1 MINIESVSYTYK
13 GSDTPAICDISIQF
27 DFSQNSIISV
37 LGESGSGKTT
47 LLQCMAGFLR
57 PQKGNILIDGKNIRS
72 MREKEFRSKVGVV
85 FQKLNLF
92 PHMTVLKNMTLA
104 LNRVQSVNPEDASE
118 MCDKMLNRLQIHE
131 LKDMYPAQLSGGQAQ
146 RVAIARALVLKPRYL
161 LLDEPTSALDLN
173 TTEDFSVW
181 LRSLHET
188 TSFVIVTHDIPFARS
203 VSKDAVLIE
212 NGKVKMHNKIDNVM
226 ESFSNANS

>member
-1 MINIESVSYTYK
+1 MIKIESLSYTYRD
-13 GSDTPAICDISIQF
+13 SAVPALHNISIQF
-27 DFSQNSIISV
+27 DFSKNSITSV
-37 LGESGSGKTT
+37 FGESGSGKTT

-57 PQKGNILIDGKNIRS
+57 PQKGRILIDNKNIRE
-72 MREKEFRSKVGVV
+72 MKEKEFRSKVGVV

-92 PHMTVLKNMTLA
+92 PHLTVLKNMTLA
-104 LNRVQSVNPEDASE
+104 LNRVQALSIEEAASKS
-118 MCDKMLNRLQIHE
+118 DKMLERLQIHE

-161 LLDEPTSALDLN
+161 LLDEPTSALDMN

-203 VSKDAVLIE
+203 VSKKAVLIE
-212 NGKVKMHNKIDNVM
+212 NGQIKMHNKIENVM
-226 ESFSNANS
+226 KSFSNS

>member
-1 MINIESVSYTYK
+1 MIKIESLSYTYR
-13 GSDTPAICDISIQF
+13 GSAVPALQDISIQF
-27 DFSQNSIISV
+27 DFSKNSITSV

-57 PQKGNILIDGKNIRS
+57 PQKGRILIDDKNIRQ
-72 MREKEFRSKVGVV
+72 MKEKEFRSKVGVV

-92 PHMTVLKNMTLA
+92 PHLTVLKNMTLA
-104 LNRVQSVNPEDASE
+104 LNRVQALSIEEAASKS
-118 MCDKMLNRLQIHE
+118 DKMLERLQIHE

-161 LLDEPTSALDLN
+161 LLDEPTSALDMN

-203 VSKDAVLIE
+203 VSKKAVLIE
-212 NGKVKMHNKIDNVM
+212 NGQIKMHNKIENVM
-226 ESFSNANS
+226 KSFSNS

>member
-1 MINIESVSYTYK
+1 MISQK
-13 GSDTPAICDISIQF
+13 IQLHRF
-27 DFSQNSIISV
+27 LERVGQVKRPF
-37 LGESGSGKTT
+37 
-47 LLQCMAGFLR
+47 LQCMAGFLR
-57 PQKGNILIDGKNIRS
+57 PQKGRILIDDKNIRQ
-72 MREKEFRSKVGVV
+72 MKEKEFRSKVGVV

-92 PHMTVLKNMTLA
+92 PHLTVLKNMTLA
-104 LNRVQSVNPEDASE
+104 LNRVQALSIEEAASKS
-118 MCDKMLNRLQIHE
+118 DKMLERLQIHE

-161 LLDEPTSALDLN
+161 LLDEPTSALDMN

-203 VSKDAVLIE
+203 VSKKAVLIE
-212 NGKVKMHNKIDNVM
+212 NGQIKMHNKIENVM
-226 ESFSNANS
+226 KSFSNS

>member
-1 MINIESVSYTYK
+1 MIKIESLSYTYR
-13 GSDTPAICDISIQF
+13 GADVPALHNISIQF
-27 DFSQNSIISV
+27 DFSQNSITSV

-47 LLQCMAGFLR
+47 LLQCMAGFLH
-57 PQKGNILIDGKNIRS
+57 PQKGRILIDDKNIRE
-72 MREKEFRSKVGVV
+72 MKEKEFRSKVGVV

-92 PHMTVLKNMTLA
+92 PHLTVLKNMTLA
-104 LNRVQSVNPEDASE
+104 LNRVKALSIEEAASIS
-118 MCDKMLNRLQIHE
+118 DKMLERLQIHE

-161 LLDEPTSALDLN
+161 LLDEPTSALDMN

-203 VSKDAVLIE
+203 VSNNAVLIE
-212 NGKVKMHNKIDNVM
+212 NGQIKMHNKIENVM
-226 ESFSNANS
+226 ESFSNS